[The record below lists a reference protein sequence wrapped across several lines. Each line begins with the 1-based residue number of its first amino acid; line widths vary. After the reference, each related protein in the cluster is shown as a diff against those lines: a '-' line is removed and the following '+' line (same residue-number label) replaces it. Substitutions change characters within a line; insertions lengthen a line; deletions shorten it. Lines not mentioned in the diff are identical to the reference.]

1 MSEHELHQNR
11 TLIQFEQFRERRNA
25 ATLPITEPYRI
36 VFSPDACLSAS
47 LPSYI
52 DTPLM
57 ISLYCSPSFVTRITR
72 MYASGRP
79 CASWVRWSSSGPQ
92 TIPKVLPT
100 FSLQGKVSSNI
111 FFSRKKHVIIQVT
124 GLPRDRSCSG
134 TWERVLSR
142 LYAVVSIPSQLLQ
155 MVRPLRLC
163 KGGVPPSP
171 SLISSNPKHRKPPKN
186 LLSSQARVYNCA
198 PPFCEDGFS
207 GPRS

>member
-1 MSEHELHQNR
+1 MQRRFPSPNR
-11 TLIQFEQFRERRNA
+11 TGL
-25 ATLPITEPYRI
+25 Y
-36 VFSPDACLSAS
+36 SCLSAS

-57 ISLYCSPSFVTRITR
+57 IALYRSPSFVTRITR

-92 TIPKVLPT
+92 AIPKVLPT
-100 FSLQGKVSSNI
+100 FSLQGKVSSNT
-111 FFSRKKHVIIQVT
+111 FFSRKKKHVIIQVT

-142 LYAVVSIPSQLLQ
+142 LHAVVSILSQVLQ
-155 MVRPLRLC
+155 IVRPLRLC
-163 KGGVPPSP
+163 KGGVAPSP

-186 LLSSQARVYNCA
+186 LLSSQARVHNCA

-207 GPRS
+207 GPRSQRTLGARRAEGRRLGV